1 MHDLDRNPAA
11 EDTIGGRI
19 SLGREAAGISVEEA
33 ALCLGV
39 LTESWDAWE
48 RDRALPRMNRL
59 TMMAGLL
66 SVSPSWLLAGV
77 GTGPI
82 PQAAD
87 KDVHLFRIFKQTS
100 EEVAQLNQ
108 RMKSIET
115 RLAQLVSAI
124 PTGNT
129 ADLPRYS

>member
-1 MHDLDRNPAA
+1 MHDLDQNPAA

-33 ALCLGV
+33 ALRLGV

-87 KDVHLFRIFKQTS
+87 QKVDLFRIFKQTS

-115 RLAQLVSAI
+115 SLAQLASAI
-124 PTGNT
+124 PTGT
-129 ADLPRYS
+129 AADSPHFN